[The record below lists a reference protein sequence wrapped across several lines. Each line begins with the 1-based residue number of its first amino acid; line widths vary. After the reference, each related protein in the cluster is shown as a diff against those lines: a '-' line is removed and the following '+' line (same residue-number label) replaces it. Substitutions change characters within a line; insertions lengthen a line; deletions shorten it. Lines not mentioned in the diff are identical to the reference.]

1 MAVIDSALEGIV
13 VLDLSRVL
21 AAPYCGMILADL
33 GAEVI
38 KIEVPGK
45 GDDAREYPPFING
58 ESGYFMSLNRNK
70 KSVTMNLKHPRGKEV
85 FKTLVKHADVVL
97 ENYRPGT
104 MDKLGLGYG
113 VLKEINPRLVYAA
126 ISGFGQNGPYA
137 SKPAYDLI
145 IQGMGGV
152 MSLTAHPG
160 GLPTRVGSAIG
171 DIVAGM
177 FGAIGILAALRAREV
192 TGKGQF
198 VDVAMLDCQVAILE
212 NAIARYSATGKA
224 PLPTG
229 NRHPSITPFQ
239 AFPTQD
245 YYVICAAGND
255 KLWEKFCQTIGKE
268 ELIRD
273 PRFESNRLRTE
284 NIAELEPILFEVFRQ
299 KTTAEWIE
307 IMDAAGIPCG
317 PINTI
322 DKVVSDPQVK
332 AREMVVEIN
341 HQAAGKQLIHGVPVK
356 LSDTP
361 GGVREPAPILG
372 QHTSEVL
379 KRYGLTVEE
388 IELLVQDGVI

>member
-1 MAVIDSALEGIV
+1 MAVINSALEGII

-70 KSVTMNLKHPRGKEV
+70 KSLTLNLKHPRGKEV

-113 VLKEINPRLVYAA
+113 VLKEINPRLIYAA
-126 ISGFGQNGPYA
+126 ISGFGQSGPYA

-145 IQGMGGV
+145 IQAMGGV

-171 DIVAGM
+171 DIAAGM

-192 TGKGQF
+192 TGKGQL
-198 VDVAMLDCQVAILE
+198 VDVAMLDCQVALLE
-212 NAIARYSATGKA
+212 NAIARYWATGKA

-239 AFPTQD
+239 AFPTKD

-255 KLWEKFCQTIGKE
+255 KLWEKFCQAIGKE
-268 ELIRD
+268 ELVHD

-307 IMDAAGIPCG
+307 IIETAGIPCG
-317 PINTI
+317 PINTV
-322 DKVVSDPQVK
+322 DKVVNDPQVR
-332 AREMVVEIN
+332 AREMVVEID
-341 HQAAGKQLIHGVPVK
+341 HPVAGKQLIHGVPVK

-361 GGVREPAPILG
+361 GRVRQPAPVLG
-372 QHTSEVL
+372 QHTREVL
-379 KRYGLTVEE
+379 QKYGLTAEE
-388 IELLVQDGVI
+388 INLLAQEGVV